1 MLEAFILLMIEGFL
15 FFLSLVFLHIQKK
28 RKLNLL
34 ENIVTYLVFTLL
46 IIGGVILAIYDFFEG
61 VNYCSSKYI
70 KIAVFYAIV
79 FVLYLLLKEKINNLS
94 KYRKTLLILIIVLL
108 SSYLYLFHK

>member
-15 FFLSLVFLHIQKK
+15 FLLSLIFLRIQKK

-34 ENIVTYLVFTLL
+34 ENIITYLVFALL
-46 IIGGVILAIYDFFEG
+46 IIGGVIIAIYDFFEG
-61 VNYCSSKYI
+61 VNYFSSKYI
-70 KIAVFYAIV
+70 KIAVFYVVI

-94 KYRKTLLILIIVLL
+94 KHKKTLLILIIVLL